1 MIQYFP
7 QFDFIELAP
16 FRLNVFEG
24 NLNNLINLNG
34 SLLVSGRLK
43 SESNLKK
50 KDGLFFTSEP
60 SPKLNLFLIK
70 NKLPRPAFILEFN
83 PKDKINLPI
92 KKTLNSIAGTYIC
105 INLINSKI
113 YVGSASINC
122 IFRRYSAN
130 FSLGND
136 KAGSLLVNRAVV
148 KYGLINF
155 AFIVIE
161 TTEQVKNRLEILR
174 IEQKYIDLLKP
185 EYNIAKIA
193 GSRLNTK

>member
-1 MIQYFP
+1 M
-7 QFDFIELAP
+7 
-16 FRLNVFEG
+16 
-24 NLNNLINLNG
+24 
-34 SLLVSGRLK
+34 
-43 SESNLKK
+43 
-50 KDGLFFTSEP
+50 TSKP
-60 SPKLNLFLIK
+60 SSKLNLFLIK
-70 NKLPRPAFILEFN
+70 NKLPAPAFILEFN

-92 KKTLNSIAGTYIC
+92 KKTLNALAGTYIC
-105 INLINSKI
+105 INLINSKT

-122 IFRRYSAN
+122 MFRRYSAHL
-130 FSLGND
+130 SLRND
-136 KAGSLLVNRAVV
+136 RAGSLLVNRAVF
-148 KYGLINF
+148 KYGLMIF